1 MTTGNNRLKSS
12 GVIKKAQTTNQTKSL
27 HLTITTLKN
36 ITITNERWKVEGGR
50 WKEYFTNWL
59 KNHCD
64 IDKPH
69 RQ

>member
-50 WKEYFTNWL
+50 WKVEGIFYKL
-59 KNHCD
+59 VK
-64 IDKPH
+64 KPLRH
-69 RQ
+69 